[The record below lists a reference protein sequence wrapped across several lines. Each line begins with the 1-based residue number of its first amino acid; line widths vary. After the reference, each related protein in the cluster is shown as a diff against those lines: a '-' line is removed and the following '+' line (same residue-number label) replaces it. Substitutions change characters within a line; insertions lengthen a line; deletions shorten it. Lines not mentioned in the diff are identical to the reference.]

1 VEEEGWD
8 YYEIKLLS
16 VKCDD
21 KFQCSNRKCINM
33 SLVSLTQFSIL
44 FVCSW
49 KFASVVVVTLQA
61 YIQKMYWQAC
71 EICYLKWPDYILI
84 D

>member
-33 SLVSLTQFSIL
+33 SLVSLTHCRIS
-44 FVCSW
+44 FVWSW
-49 KFASVVVVTLQA
+49 KCASVDIVTLQTG
-61 YIQKMYWQAC
+61 IQRT
-71 EICYLKWPDYILI
+71 
-84 D
+84 